1 MLLITT
7 LFFTVYNTQKY
18 FVNLV
23 TNYFVVIV
31 ELHKEKEKAVVST
44 HKMEATHVAQWQKQ
58 QQCTDK
64 TTSTWRMKSQ

>member
-23 TNYFVVIV
+23 TNYFVVVVVVTVV
-31 ELHKEKEKAVVST
+31 ELHKEKEGCVHTQNGSNTCGTVTETTTT
-44 HKMEATHVAQWQKQ
+44 H
-58 QQCTDK
+58 
-64 TTSTWRMKSQ
+64 